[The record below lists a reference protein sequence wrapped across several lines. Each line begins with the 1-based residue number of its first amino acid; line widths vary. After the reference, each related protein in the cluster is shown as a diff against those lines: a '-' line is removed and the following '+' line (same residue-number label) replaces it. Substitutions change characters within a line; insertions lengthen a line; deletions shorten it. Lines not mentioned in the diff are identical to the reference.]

1 MISRLTGAIVRATLM
16 VMLIAMPSALL
27 PGVSTDA
34 KQMVALV
41 ALFVG
46 ALTFVEYN
54 AAYPG
59 LVEFRDAPPFNRT
72 RFGLL
77 ALTLLCLSAVERGRE
92 LPSALTEFL
101 TALGDLVGTA
111 MAFPYSP
118 VEMTTRMLGAG
129 ATDAQIDA
137 VRTAAGLAYLLSLLA
152 LIWFFLRMRSGNWPR
167 QGTAFNVWINLPT
180 FDPTAGADITSRLDR
195 DARINIALG
204 FILPFLMPMVVYYGT
219 SGFEPLTLTAPQTL
233 VWTITA
239 WSFLPASLFM
249 RGIAMARVSE
259 MIRAK
264 RRESATLGTDIF
276 ATA

>member
-1 MISRLTGAIVRATLM
+1 M
-16 VMLIAMPSALL
+16 VMLIAIPSALL

-77 ALTLLCLSAVERGRE
+77 ALTLLCLSAIERGRE
-92 LPSALTEFL
+92 MPSALTDFL
-101 TALGDLVGTA
+101 TALGQLVGTA

-118 VEMTTRMLGAG
+118 VEMTTRMLGIG
-129 ATDAQIDA
+129 ATEAQIDA
-137 VRTAAGLAYLLSLLA
+137 VRTAAGLAYLLSLSA

-219 SGFEPLTLTAPQTL
+219 SGFEPLTLTTPQTL

-264 RRESATLGTDIF
+264 RRESATEGAELF